1 MLLFKQWSITLG
13 TSYHEITKYLRKH
26 CSSCISFDVS
36 IVELFCFDN
45 KIVDDKEPMGKT
57 TNIDFVVETKFVYLP
72 SFIGPIGLYLT
83 SPIQGSV
90 WTLS

>member
-1 MLLFKQWSITLG
+1 MVYHSRYFVSRNNKISQKSIAVAVFPSMCL
-13 TSYHEITKYLRKH
+13 
-26 CSSCISFDVS
+26 
-36 IVELFCFDN
+36 VELFCFDN

-57 TNIDFVVETKFVYLP
+57 TDIDFVVETKFVYLP